1 MRKVE
6 GQIYRI
12 NFGCTGRCIVVECE
26 NEKELIE
33 CVVELEKKDFVS
45 NVVLLDIT
53 GNSVRTPKVAVKTN
67 PYYKSLMK
75 DYFKK

>member
-1 MRKVE
+1 MRRVS
-6 GQIYRI
+6 GQLYRI
-12 NFGCTGRCIVVECE
+12 TFGCTGRCIVVECE

-45 NVVLLDIT
+45 NVVLIDIM

-67 PYYKSLMK
+67 QYYKSLMK